1 MMMTSALST
10 LAPKNISSSSY
21 PLCRDAFNT
30 RHIKYIL
37 FDWNMEVL
45 FYLPRCDI
53 GHYKLKPRTNY
64 CAASC
69 SNIIRH
75 FRHKKIIQ
83 RHWQTIVPGN
93 PAELLSLIMVNP
105 IPENGILPPFKQN
118 ISLMKPQIFGHN
130 ENKLSTSIYS
140 TRNPAASGISG
151 STKHM

>member
-1 MMMTSALST
+1 ML
-10 LAPKNISSSSY
+10 LIQGI
-21 PLCRDAFNT
+21 LNT
-30 RHIKYIL
+30 IWLKHGG
-37 FDWNMEVL
+37 FVL
-45 FYLPRCDI
+45 FNPRCDI
-53 GHYKLKPRTNY
+53 RHYKLKPRTNY

-130 ENKLSTSIYS
+130 ENKLSTSISS
-140 TRNPAASGISG
+140 TRNPAASGSSG
-151 STKHM
+151 SNTCKILFPCWAITKPPEMNT